1 MYGGSPLG
9 FAAFTTVSAF
19 CNAGFMLGR
28 AGAAPLAGSG
38 APVALNLLVLHGNV
52 LFPVLLRWVVA
63 LLSAASDKRSSRK
76 ANTIGH
82 AIAARLMTIDTLES
96 WVSMSRATAGSKKA
110 ESTPHDLDD
119 ISLVMAAPDDRALAQ
134 LGKKPP
140 RSPLERKA
148 SLQAMVRASQIE
160 AVAELDQRV

>member
-1 MYGGSPLG
+1 MYAVYGAALWAHASWAAAGRGDDVYGGSPLG

-38 APVALNLLVLHGNV
+38 ALVALNLLVLHGNV

-76 ANTIGH
+76 VYFRFLLINGREATH
-82 AIAARLMTIDTLES
+82 AIRGL
-96 WVSMSRATAGSKKA
+96 G
-110 ESTPHDLDD
+110 
-119 ISLVMAAPDDRALAQ
+119 Q
-134 LGKKPP
+134 LP
-140 RSPLERKA
+140 
-148 SLQAMVRASQIE
+148 
-160 AVAELDQRV
+160 QRVL